1 MAGRDDSLREGN
13 FGSRKGVVG
22 EVIEGNRTRF
32 DKKKDLR

>member
-22 EVIEGNRTRF
+22 VIEGNRTRF